1 MRWFRPLPFR
11 IGSRETVAFSG
22 GNRYLCA
29 IFPKDSETMKRT
41 VYEAPVAEAVA
52 VKTERTILSAK
63 ISSSRASYGKANDG
77 LDDSQL
83 DGEGNWAWN

>member
-1 MRWFRPLPFR
+1 
-11 IGSRETVAFSG
+11 
-22 GNRYLCA
+22 
-29 IFPKDSETMKRT
+29 MKRT

-77 LDDSQL
+77 MDSSQL